1 MHNTNRYTLQVDD
14 QHCSLIE
21 ASLGSLAA
29 LLFAEKAIRELCSQ
43 WIPDQ
48 LNNSCLIPY
57 GLIVEEVRGKK
68 REASIIDCVLHIA
81 RQLFRTS

>member
-1 MHNTNRYTLQVDD
+1 LQVDD
-14 QHCSLIE
+14 QHCSLIK

-48 LNNSCLIPY
+48 LNNSCLLSDP
-57 GLIVEEVRGKK
+57 LW
-68 REASIIDCVLHIA
+68 IDCGRSERKETRGVYHRLRSPYRETTISN
-81 RQLFRTS
+81 LLN